1 MLSGFV
7 TWWLARIAELA
18 PTGWRVRMAGLRSGV
33 VVEMDASGEVTAFLH
48 RNGCTEP
55 VTLGAAARGRKEN
68 PVIIRPPADAI
79 LVKRHIVPTASR
91 SDLQQLLRHE
101 IARITPFTAKELL
114 WRWDGRARPGDRGRT
129 DVLLTMVP
137 KSAIA
142 PALDAVVA
150 AGLKP
155 DFIETDHGPLQ
166 ATGDGETRTAPAR
179 GLVWVTAALALIALF
194 LPFGQQIVDLHRT
207 DAAIE
212 ALRPVVSQAEAL
224 RHDIASSDPGR
235 DVLARELMRS
245 GDLLQILATV
255 TRILPDDTYLTD
267 FALREREI
275 TVGGRSVS
283 APRLITALSSDSAVH
298 NAAFAAPVTRVQ
310 GANDDSFSIKAGIA
324 P

>member
-18 PTGWRVRMAGLRSGV
+18 PTGWRVRMAGLRSGM
-33 VVEMDASGEVTAFLH
+33 VVEMDASGEVTAFLR
-48 RNGCTEP
+48 RNGFTEP
-55 VTLGAAARGRKEN
+55 VTLGAAARGRKDN

-101 IARITPFTAKELL
+101 IARITPFAAEALF

-155 DFIETDHGPLQ
+155 DFIETDHGLLR
-166 ATGDGETRTAPAR
+166 ATGDGETGTAPAR
-179 GLVWVTAALALIALF
+179 GLVWATAALAVIALL

-207 DAAIE
+207 NAAIE
-212 ALRPVVSQAEAL
+212 ALRPAVSQAEAL
-224 RHDIASSDPGR
+224 RHHIASSDPGR

-245 GDLLQILATV
+245 GDILQILATV

-275 TVGGRSVS
+275 TVGGRSAS
-283 APRLITALSSDSAVH
+283 APRLITALSSDPAVR

-310 GANDDSFSIKAGIA
+310 GANDDAFSIKAGIA